1 MNGRYYLLTIT
12 IASTGTESR
21 NLTPYDNIDTALRK
35 FHEAFNGIGG
45 GPKKIVA
52 TLLDSNLNEVKHDL
66 WEQPEP
72 EPTPETPV
80 EGE

>member
-12 IASTGTESR
+12 IASTGTENR

-45 GPKKIVA
+45 GPKKIVSA
-52 TLLDSNLNEVKHDL
+52 LLDSNLNVIKHDL
-66 WEQPEP
+66 WEQPEE
-72 EPTPETPV
+72 EPAPETPV

>member
-12 IASTGTESR
+12 ITSAGTENR

-35 FHEAFNGIGG
+35 FHEAFNVIGG

-66 WEQPEP
+66 WVQPEE

>member
-12 IASTGTESR
+12 IASTGTENR

-35 FHEAFNGIGG
+35 FHEAFNVIGG

-66 WEQPEP
+66 WEQPEE
-72 EPTPETPV
+72 EPAPETPI

>member
-12 IASTGTESR
+12 ITSVGTESR

-45 GPKKIVA
+45 GPKKIVSA
-52 TLLDSNLNEVKHDL
+52 LLDSNLNVIKHDL

-72 EPTPETPV
+72 EPTPEAPV

>member
-1 MNGRYYLLTIT
+1 M
-12 IASTGTESR
+12 
-21 NLTPYDNIDTALRK
+21 TPYDNIDTALRK

-66 WEQPEP
+66 WEQPEE

>member
-1 MNGRYYLLTIT
+1 MNGRYYLVRVTIT
-12 IASTGTESR
+12 SVGTEDR

-35 FHEAFNGIGG
+35 FHEAFNVIGG

-52 TLLDSNLNEVKHDL
+52 TLLDSNLNEVKRDL
-66 WEQPEP
+66 WEQPEE